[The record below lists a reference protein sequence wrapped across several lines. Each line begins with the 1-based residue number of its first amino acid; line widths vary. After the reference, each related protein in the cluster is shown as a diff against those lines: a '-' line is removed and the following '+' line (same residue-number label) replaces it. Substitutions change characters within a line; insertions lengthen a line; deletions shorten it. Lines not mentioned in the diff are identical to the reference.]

1 MHELGVTRLGHSR
14 RGGMLR
20 TLLAVLSMLFVM
32 VQAGTHSQSAT
43 PQRSAVDITDA
54 DIRATIKAAPAEA
67 VTDQQIRVV
76 DIGTYNIAVGVL
88 HRAAKAKQTA
98 ISHAQVSEVYHILE
112 GAGTFVTGGEM
123 LEPTPSPAD
132 GNTEKVLV
140 GPSTG
145 GTSIRGGQSRRVGP
159 GDVIVIPPGVAHWF
173 SAVESDMNY
182 LVVRVDAAHV
192 LPAGYVNPVIVRGTA
207 R

>member
-1 MHELGVTRLGHSR
+1 MNAS
-14 RGGMLR
+14 
-20 TLLAVLSMLFVM
+20 TLLAMLAMVFVM
-32 VQAGTHSQSAT
+32 APAVTRSQSGAS
-43 PQRSAVDITDA
+43 QRPAVDITNA
-54 DIRATIKAAPAEA
+54 DIRATIRTAPTDA

-76 DIGTYNIAVGVL
+76 DIGTYNVAVGVL

-98 ISHAQVSEVYHILE
+98 ISHAQVTEVYHIID

-123 LEPTPSPAD
+123 VEPTPSPSD
-132 GNTEKVLV
+132 GNTVKVLV
-140 GPSTG
+140 GPSTS
-145 GTSIRGGQSRRVGP
+145 GTSIRGGQSRRIGP

-182 LVVRVDAAHV
+182 LVVRIDAQHV
-192 LPAGYVNPVIVRGTA
+192 LPAGYVNPAIARGTA

>member
-1 MHELGVTRLGHSR
+1 MNEFGDPRLVR
-14 RGGMLR
+14 VPRGALR
-20 TLLAVLSMLFVM
+20 PTLLAMLTMLCVM
-32 VQAGTHSQSAT
+32 APVVTRSQSGT
-43 PQRSAVDITDA
+43 ERSAVDITSA
-54 DIRATIKAAPAEA
+54 DIRATIRNAPTDA
-67 VTDQQIRVV
+67 VMDQQIRVV
-76 DIGTYNIAVGVL
+76 DIGTYNVAVGVL
-88 HRAAKAKQTA
+88 HRAAKATQTA
-98 ISHAQVSEVYHILE
+98 IAHAQVTEVYHIIE

-132 GNTEKVLV
+132 GNTVKVLV

-192 LPAGYVNPVIVRGTA
+192 LPAGYVNPAVTRPLA

>member
-1 MHELGVTRLGHSR
+1 MHECGVTRIVR
-14 RGGMLR
+14 VPGGPMRPAL
-20 TLLAVLSMLFVM
+20 LAMLAVLFVAA
-32 VQAGTHSQSAT
+32 QAVTRSQSGT
-43 PQRSAVDITDA
+43 PQRSAVDIADA
-54 DIRATIKAAPAEA
+54 DIRATIKAAPADG
-67 VTDQQIRVV
+67 VMDQQIRVV
-76 DIGTYNIAVGVL
+76 DIGPYNVAVGVL

-98 ISHAQVSEVYHILE
+98 ISHAQVTEVYHIIE
-112 GAGTFVTGGEM
+112 GAGTFVTGGEI

-132 GNTEKVLV
+132 GNTVKVLV

-173 SAVESDMNY
+173 STVESDMNY
-182 LVVRVDAAHV
+182 LVVRIDAAHV
-192 LPAGYVNPVIVRGTA
+192 LPAGYVNPAITRSGA

>member
-1 MHELGVTRLGHSR
+1 MRPTLLFTLATLCVSAQAVTR
-14 RGGMLR
+14 
-20 TLLAVLSMLFVM
+20 
-32 VQAGTHSQSAT
+32 SQSGT
-43 PQRSAVDITDA
+43 PRVSAVDVTNA
-54 DIRATIKAAPAEA
+54 DIRATIKTAPADA
-67 VTDQQIRVV
+67 VMDQQIRVV
-76 DIGTYNIAVGVL
+76 DIGAYNVAVGVL
-88 HRAAKAKQTA
+88 HRAAKATQTA
-98 ISHAQVSEVYHILE
+98 ISHADVTEVYHIIE

-123 LEPTPSPAD
+123 VDPTPSPAD
-132 GNTEKVLV
+132 GNTVKVLV

-182 LVVRVDAAHV
+182 LVVRVDATHV
-192 LPAGYVNPVIVRGTA
+192 LPAGYVNPALPRSPA